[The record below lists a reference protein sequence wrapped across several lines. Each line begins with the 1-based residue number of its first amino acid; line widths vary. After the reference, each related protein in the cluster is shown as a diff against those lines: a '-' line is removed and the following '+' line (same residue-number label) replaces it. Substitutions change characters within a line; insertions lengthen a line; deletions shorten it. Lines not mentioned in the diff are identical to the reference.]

1 MSDCCKTPQT
11 TPEESI
17 EKICPVCKADG
28 KPVDTLTVKALLRE
42 NALARLRPITHRFCA
57 APACDVVY
65 FDVSGQTFSTPDIRV
80 DVWQKIP
87 FGHRMVCYCFGEN
100 EADLR
105 REIEAAGGSEA
116 VSRVRAHIEAGRCA
130 CEVRNPAGVCCLGD
144 VTRAVKQVVA
154 SAEAKVAEAEG

>member
-1 MSDCCKTPQT
+1 MSDCCETPQT
-11 TPEESI
+11 KPEDSI
-17 EKICPVCKADG
+17 GKTCPECDADG
-28 KPVDTLTVKALLRE
+28 KRVDTLTVKALLKE
-42 NALARLRPITHRFCA
+42 NALARLRPIAHRFCA

-65 FDVSGQTFSTPDIRV
+65 FDASGQTFSTRDIRV
-80 DVWQKIP
+80 DVWQKLP

-105 REIEAAGGSEA
+105 REIEATGSSEA

-154 SAEAKVAEAEG
+154 SAEAQVAEA